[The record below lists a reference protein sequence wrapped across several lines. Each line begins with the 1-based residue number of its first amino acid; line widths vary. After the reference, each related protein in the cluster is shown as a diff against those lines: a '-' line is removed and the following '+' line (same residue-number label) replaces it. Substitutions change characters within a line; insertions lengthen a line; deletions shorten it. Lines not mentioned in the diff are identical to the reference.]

1 MSKIKVMFPRVEA
14 GFGHIMTCNAV
25 EEIFSKKYGDRVEVI
40 NLNFYSDT
48 EDEKLHKMGNF
59 LANEVR
65 KYTSKPAIGHF
76 ATFNCEFW
84 GTDIS
89 TWGSMRVAIPG
100 SAKQGIKFMETFQPD
115 VVFSTH
121 WATNYYAELMEHKPF
136 TVMYCPDAL
145 LNKLFKYRADL
156 TLVSMETG
164 YIEAKKD
171 VSYDSHNLKLVPFC
185 IRNDA
190 FDMKLDK
197 ETLRKK
203 LNLPMDKFTIILA
216 EGGYGRGAMKDI
228 VTRLLKEHVSVT
240 VIPVC
245 GKNKELYEYFQT
257 LTPTEEITFLP
268 QGFITNIFEFMK
280 ASDLFLGKAGNM
292 IAEPTFFG
300 VPSIITGTSTLIET
314 NIGDYYIN
322 YVHCAIKEFNHRKVV
337 KIIKRLAQ
345 DSSVLVPY
353 QKAAMDHHSSYGAE
367 ATADLLWEEI
377 VKRFPQVLDKESNEI

>member
-1 MSKIKVMFPRVEA
+1 
-14 GFGHIMTCNAV
+14 
-25 EEIFSKKYGDRVEVI
+25 
-40 NLNFYSDT
+40 
-48 EDEKLHKMGNF
+48 
-59 LANEVR
+59 
-65 KYTSKPAIGHF
+65 
-76 ATFNCEFW
+76 
-84 GTDIS
+84 
-89 TWGSMRVAIPG
+89 
-100 SAKQGIKFMETFQPD
+100 METFKPD

-121 WATNYYAELMEHKPF
+121 WATNYYAELMENKPF

-145 LNKLFKYRADL
+145 LNKLFKFRADL

-171 VSYDSHNLKLVPFC
+171 TTYDSHNLKLVPFC

-190 FDMKLDK
+190 FLMTSNK
-197 ETLRKK
+197 EELRKK
-203 LNLPMDKFTIILA
+203 LNLPDKFTVILA

-228 VTRLLKEHVSVT
+228 VTRLVKEHIPVT

-245 GKNKELYEYFQT
+245 GKNEELYNYFKS
-257 LTPTEEITFLP
+257 LKPTEEVTFLP
-268 QGFITNIFEFMK
+268 QGFITNIFEYMK
-280 ASDLFLGKAGNM
+280 ASDIFLGKAGNM

-322 YVHCAIKEFNHRKVV
+322 YVHCAMKEFNHRKVV
-337 KIIKRLAQ
+337 KIIKRLVE

-353 QKAAMDHHSSYGAE
+353 QKAAILHHSSYGAE

-377 VKRFPQVLDKESNEI
+377 VKRFPQVLEKEEKKDE